1 MLHPQSYTINH
12 LNLSW
17 NSMQDENCTKEI
29 TQAFRKKFADFF
41 RHSRTL
47 QHLHLDGVSMSEETL
62 EYVTKWGFRKSKTL
76 LALHMSGNFTRH
88 KLLSKFRTW
97 LNVAKIARQ
106 VSREDFKDG
115 NVNMTGAAGTDAKE
129 AAATKKEIQMATAN
143 ISSEMLKPMLTL

>member
-1 MLHPQSYTINH
+1 
-12 LNLSW
+12 
-17 NSMQDENCTKEI
+17 
-29 TQAFRKKFADFF
+29 
-41 RHSRTL
+41 
-47 QHLHLDGVSMSEETL
+47 MSEETL